1 MTLCSLN
8 GAAQPSDAHADH
20 GPGWP
25 TARIRRVALSI
36 KDGTHGTH
44 ERVDSGIPLLSAKN
58 IRDGRVVVGLD
69 ESLVSVDCF
78 DEVTR
83 DGAFRNGDVLLTIV
97 GSIGRVAVLSL
108 NKPACFQRSVCSVR
122 FGPCVHNRYAYYY
135 FQSQPFQS
143 ALLSSGKA
151 SAQTGVYLGDVAS
164 QTMQLPSVSEQ
175 FAIADFLDGK
185 TEKVDA
191 LMAKKQRLIELLQEK
206 RTALISHAVT
216 KGLGPDVPMK
226 DSGIVSLG
234 HVASH
239 YDVRSFGRVA
249 SLQRGFDLPADDR
262 EAGVY
267 PVVSSG
273 GIVDTH
279 SEGPVGGPGVVTGRY
294 GSVGS
299 VYWLESAFWPHNTAL
314 YVRDFWG
321 NAPRFVY
328 WLLLSLSAG
337 IAAAESGK
345 SAVPGLDQKDTRA
358 LQVAVLRR
366 LRISWTRVCVAS
378 VSERKVSHGRE
389 ELTVGESPRPRGAT
403 RSGAALE
410 PCPQT

>member
-1 MTLCSLN
+1 VAKLRSGESITSEQIGSSDEYPVFGGNGLRGYTAAYTHEGDFPLIGRQGALCGCVNFASGRFWASEHAVVAAPLN
-8 GAAQPSDAHADH
+8 GHHSTWLFYVLSSMNLGQYSQSAAQP
-20 GPGWP
+20 
-25 TARIRRVALSI
+25 
-36 KDGTHGTH
+36 
-44 ERVDSGIPLLSAKN
+44 
-58 IRDGRVVVGLD
+58 GL
-69 ESLVSVDCF
+69 SVDVISNLVVPVPPT
-78 DEVTR
+78 EQ
-83 DGAFRNGDVLLTIV
+83 
-97 GSIGRVAVLSL
+97 
-108 NKPACFQRSVCSVR
+108 QR
-122 FGPCVHNRYAYYY
+122 
-135 FQSQPFQS
+135 
-143 ALLSSGKA
+143 
-151 SAQTGVYLGDVAS
+151 
-164 QTMQLPSVSEQ
+164 
-175 FAIADFLDGK
+175 AIADFLDRE
-185 TEKVDA
+185 TEKTDA
-191 LMAKKQRLIELLQEK
+191 LVAKKQRLIELLQEK
-206 RTALISHAVT
+206 RTALINHAVT
-216 KGLGPDVPMK
+216 KGLDPDVPMK
-226 DSGIVSLG
+226 DSSIVSLG

-358 LQVAVLRR
+358 LQVAVPPLEEQLAIATHLDAETGRMNSLMDEVRR
-366 LRISWTRVCVAS
+366 AEVLLHEYRSALITAAVT
-378 VSERKVSHGRE
+378 GQID
-389 ELTVGESPRPRGAT
+389 VGAQKARRQAGGP
-403 RSGAALE
+403 
-410 PCPQT
+410 